1 METLGKPEPFV
12 YGEFLEPDCLTERS
26 ETSMLYHYTIPL
38 PPRTKKNSQRILR
51 SKKGIPFI
59 VPSEAFTDYQ
69 EAAGYF
75 LKPLPATPINT
86 PVQVKCL
93 FYLPKNLRADL
104 VNYQEA
110 ICDILV
116 HYGIVADDRWQ
127 IISSMDG
134 SRCLVDRENP
144 RTEIWISDFES
155 T

>member
-1 METLGKPEPFV
+1 MEQ
-12 YGEFLEPDCLTERS
+12 DHLTERS
-26 ETSMLYHYTIPL
+26 ETTMLYHYTIPL
-38 PPRTKKNSQRILR
+38 PPKTKKNSQRILR

-69 EAAGYF
+69 EEAGYF
-75 LKPLPATPINT
+75 LKPLPATPINV

-116 HYGIVADDRWQ
+116 YYGIVADDRWQ

-144 RTEIWISDFES
+144 RTEIWISEMDMAQEEQS
-155 T
+155 K